1 MFSYS
6 ILFNFN
12 QRKKFTD
19 WKVSHFLRAVPE
31 KSKNYGDS
39 CYRNSQKQIKTIKIV
54 FQLIN
59 EYKSQIY

>member
-1 MFSYS
+1 MFSYY
-6 ILFNFN
+6 ILFNFI
-12 QRKKFTD
+12 REKKWTD
-19 WKVSHFLRAVPE
+19 WKVSNFLIALSE

-54 FQLIN
+54 SQLLN